1 MNAMPAHFKYS
12 GVRLVIKY
20 NWLFMF
26 RPKILETLKN
36 YNRQQF
42 LKDLVA
48 GIIVGIVALPLA
60 IAFAIASG
68 VSPEKGLFTAIIAGF
83 IISAF
88 GGSKVQIGGPTGAFI
103 VIVYG
108 IVQQYGVD
116 GLIIATFIAGI
127 MLMIM
132 GFARFGSVIKFIP
145 HPLIV
150 GFTTGIAVIIFSS
163 QMKDFFGLNMGSVPA
178 DFIPKWQSYFHHV
191 TSFNWYAVAI
201 GMATILIIIF
211 FSKITHIIPG
221 SLIAILL
228 ATVTVQLFH
237 LPVETIGSRYGSI
250 PSSLPYPSIPHLNFE
265 IIKNLIRPAFTI
277 AILGGIESL
286 LSAVVADGMIG
297 GNHRSNMELVAQGAA
312 NIASAIFGGIPA
324 TGAIARTATNVKNGG
339 RTPVA
344 GIIHAFTLLIIML
357 LVGKWAT
364 LIPMSCLAGILIIV
378 AYNMSEYQT
387 FVHIIKGS
395 RSDALV
401 LLTTFLLTVLF
412 DLTLAIEI
420 GMVLAVFLF
429 MRKMIR
435 ISNVSSFLNE
445 DEDTDG
451 KDENS
456 INKYHIPKDVEVF
469 ELTGPMF
476 FGAAYKFKDAIKVIE
491 KKPKVLIVRMR
502 HVPIIDATGMHTIK
516 DVLHM
521 CRHDKIQL
529 IISGIQPAV
538 LEELTRS
545 RLLFQIGKRYV
556 TDDLGTALKRADEV
570 LLSVEKAREIKNLK

>member
-1 MNAMPAHFKYS
+1 MFKP
-12 GVRLVIKY
+12 K
-20 NWLFMF
+20 LFD
-26 RPKILETLKN
+26 TLKT
-36 YNRQQF
+36 YNKQQF
-42 LKDLVA
+42 LKDLIA

-68 VSPEKGLFTAIIAGF
+68 VSPEKGIFTAIIAGF

-108 IVQQYGVD
+108 IVQVYGVN
-116 GLIIATFIAGI
+116 GLIIATFLAGI
-127 MLMIM
+127 ILMIM

-163 QMKDFFGLNMGSVPA
+163 QMKDLFGLNMGAVPT
-178 DFIPKWQSYFHHV
+178 DFIDKWQAYFHHF
-191 TSFNWYAVAI
+191 TTLNWSSIAI
-201 GMATILIIIF
+201 GMGTILIIIL
-211 FSKITHIIPG
+211 SPKITRIIPG

-228 ATVTVQLFH
+228 ATILVQVFH
-237 LPVETIGSRYGSI
+237 LPVDTIGSRFGSI
-250 PSSLPYPSIPHLNFE
+250 PSSLPMPVIPHLDYE
-265 IIKNLIRPAFTI
+265 IIKNLLPPAFTI

-297 GNHRSNMELVAQGAA
+297 GNHKSNMELVAQGVA
-312 NIASAIFGGIPA
+312 NIASALFGGIPA

-344 GIIHAFTLLIIML
+344 GIIHAITLLVIML
-357 LVGKWAT
+357 AVGKWAV

-378 AYNMSEYQT
+378 AYNMSEYET
-387 FVHIIKGS
+387 FFNIAKGS
-395 RSDALV
+395 RSDAAV
-401 LLTTFLLTVLF
+401 LITTFLLTVLF

-429 MRKMIR
+429 MRNMIK
-435 ISNVSSFLNE
+435 ISNVSSMISDDNGTN
-445 DEDTDG
+445 DN
-451 KDENS
+451 DENS
-456 INKYHIPKDVEVF
+456 VAKHTIPKDVEVF
-469 ELTGPMF
+469 ELSGPFF

-502 HVPIIDATGMHTIK
+502 HVPVIDATGLHTIK
-516 DVLHM
+516 DVLKM
-521 CRHDKIQL
+521 CNRDKIQL
-529 IISGIQPAV
+529 IISGIQPQV
-538 LEELTRS
+538 LEEFKKS

-556 TDDLGTALKRADEV
+556 TSDFDIALQRANEV
-570 LLSVEKAREIKNLK
+570 LYNPKEATTL